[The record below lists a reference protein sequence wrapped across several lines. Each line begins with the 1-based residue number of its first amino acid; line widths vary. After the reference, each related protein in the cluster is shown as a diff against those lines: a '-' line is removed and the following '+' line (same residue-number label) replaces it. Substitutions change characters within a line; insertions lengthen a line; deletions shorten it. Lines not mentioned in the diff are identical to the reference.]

1 MEITS
6 GSAVLAAESTGA
18 GPDVL
23 LVHAGVTDQ
32 RSWASV
38 VERLPGHRCLT
49 YDARGY
55 GRTTYEPEDGWSSV
69 GDAVAV
75 LDAYDVAQ
83 AVVIGSS
90 MGGRTSIDLT
100 LLHPDRVRALVLIGP
115 AISGAPEPTYEPE
128 VLALDEEWEAA
139 EERGDLEALNRLEAR
154 VWLDGPT
161 APEGRVQGA
170 VRDLFLEMN
179 GRALAADDPGEQRDD
194 AAAWDRLA
202 RDRRTHAGAGRRARP
217 ALHPGGLHPCGGC
230 RSRRAAGGA
239 ARGGPPAAPRGRRA
253 DARRD
258 RGVRGRSLGCARACR
273 ARCAGRPRSGPA
285 TGRVGLA
292 RHPLTIRPVR
302 RRRRYG
308 VPRCMRPLC
317 SSSKTAGPS
326 VGRPTAP
333 RARPSVRR
341 CSPPG

>member
-6 GSAVLAAESTGA
+6 GSAVLAAESAGA

-38 VERLPGHRCLT
+38 VERLPGRRSLT

-115 AISGAPEPTYEPE
+115 AISGAPDPTYEPE

-139 EERGDLEALNRLEAR
+139 EEKGDLEALNRLEAR

-170 VRDLFLEMN
+170 ARDLFLEMN
-179 GRALAADDPGEQRDD
+179 GRALAADDPGKQHDD

-202 RDRRTHAGAGRRARP
+202 EIAVPTLVLLGEHDLRYIREGCTHAAGAIPGAR
-217 ALHPGGLHPCGGC
+217 LVELPGVAHLPHLEADERTLAEIAAFVDGL
-230 RSRRAAGGA
+230 
-239 ARGGPPAAPRGRRA
+239 
-253 DARRD
+253 
-258 RGVRGRSLGCARACR
+258 
-273 ARCAGRPRSGPA
+273 
-285 TGRVGLA
+285 
-292 RHPLTIRPVR
+292 
-302 RRRRYG
+302 
-308 VPRCMRPLC
+308 
-317 SSSKTAGPS
+317 
-326 VGRPTAP
+326 
-333 RARPSVRR
+333 
-341 CSPPG
+341 